1 MNRSWISVAVAAVVL
16 AVAAPS
22 AHAQGGG
29 PPPGGMRGGGARMME
44 NLFKDITLDDAQK
57 VKIEAIRVKYQKE
70 MPAMTPGERPSA
82 DDMAKRREIMMK
94 QQDEMRG
101 VLTAEQQ
108 KTFDK
113 NIADMRARMGRGP
126 GS

>member
-1 MNRSWISVAVAAVVL
+1 MKRSWISVAVAAVVL

-44 NLFKDITLDDAQK
+44 MLMKDITLDAAQK
-57 VKIEAIRVKYQKE
+57 AKVEAIQTKYAKE
-70 MPAMTPGERPSA
+70 LPAMTPGERPSPE
-82 DDMAKRREIMMK
+82 DMAKRREIQTK
-94 QQDEMRG
+94 QRDEIRG

-108 KTFDK
+108 AVFDK
-113 NIADMRARMGRGP
+113 NIAAMRDRMRQ
-126 GS
+126 